1 MARRITIQCP
11 ECGAAIEVDVEQG
24 TAAHIGQK
32 TAAKDIDLSQASDW
46 LKDEATRRDQN
57 FERARQAERDKAA
70 RLGRKFE
77 EGLRQAKEQ
86 PPTRPLRDLDLD

>member
-11 ECGAAIEVDVEQG
+11 ECGAAIEVDAEQG
-24 TAAHIGQK
+24 TAAHAGQRA
-32 TAAKDIDLSQASDW
+32 AAKDIDLSQASDW
-46 LKDEATRRDQN
+46 LRGEATRRDQN